1 MEWLD
6 VAIQGAI
13 WALEIL
19 AIAVPVALS
28 VAYITYAE
36 RRVIGWMQ
44 IRKGCNRVG
53 PAGLLQPLAD
63 GLKLF
68 LKETIIPTTA
78 NKYLFVAAPVM
89 ALVPAL
95 VAFAVVPFGETTLFG
110 VWETTHVMAIANLN
124 VGILYVMAIS
134 SLAIYGILMAG
145 WASNSKYALIGA
157 LRATGQMIS
166 YEIAMGFS
174 IVCVLIMAGSM
185 NLSAIVHAQAGGI
198 WHWYLIPLF
207 PMFIVFFISG
217 CAETNRSP
225 FDLPEGEA
233 ELVAGFFVEYS
244 GMWFATFS
252 LAEYA
257 AMILISLMTS
267 IMFLGGWY
275 APVPVDFPVV
285 GAFLN
290 AIPGTVWLLAKTSF
304 LIFVFIWFRATFPR
318 YRYDQLMRLGW
329 KVFLP
334 WTLAWIAVIGCA
346 TYAGDISSSLTWV
359 SDFIGYWQ
367 PWR

>member
-1 MEWLD
+1 MSWLD
-6 VAIQGAI
+6 MAATAGI

-44 IRKGCNRVG
+44 VRKGCNRVG
-53 PAGLLQPLAD
+53 PAGLLQPIAD

-68 LKETIIPTTA
+68 MKETIIPTTA
-78 NKYLFVAAPVM
+78 NKFLFVAAP
-89 ALVPAL
+89 ALALLPAL

-110 VWETTHVMAIANLN
+110 LWETAHVMAISNMN
-124 VGILYVMAIS
+124 VGLLYVMAIS
-134 SLAIYGILMAG
+134 SLAIYGVLMAG
-145 WASNSKYALIGA
+145 WASNSKYALLGA
-157 LRATGQMIS
+157 LRSTCQMVS
-166 YEIAMGFS
+166 YEISMGFAL
-174 IVCVLIMAGSM
+174 VTVMMLVGSL
-185 NLSAIVHAQAGGI
+185 NLSDIVHAQAGGF

-207 PMFIVFFISG
+207 PMFLVFFISG

-225 FDLPEGEA
+225 FDLPEGES
-233 ELVAGFFVEYS
+233 EIVAGFFVEYS

-267 IMFLGGWY
+267 ILFLGGWY
-275 APVPVDFPVV
+275 PPLPFLDF
-285 GAFLN
+285 
-290 AIPGTVWLLAKTSF
+290 IPGTVWLLGKTAF

-334 WTLAWIAVIGCA
+334 WALGWIAVVGIFMYTPGLS
-346 TYAGDISSSLTWV
+346 DIIS
-359 SDFIGYWQ
+359 F
-367 PWR
+367 WRPGGGA

>member
-1 MEWLD
+1 MDWLD
-6 VAIQGAI
+6 MALQAVI

-19 AIAVPVALS
+19 AIAVPVALT
-28 VAYITYAE
+28 VAYTTYVE
-36 RRVIGWMQ
+36 RRVIGWVQ
-44 IRKGCNRVG
+44 VRQGCNRVG
-53 PAGLLQPLAD
+53 PYGLLQPLAD

-78 NKYLFVAAPVM
+78 NKFLFVAAPVM
-89 ALVPAL
+89 ALMPAL
-95 VAFAVVPFGETTLFG
+95 LAFAVVPFGETTLFG
-110 VWETTHVMAIANLN
+110 IWETPHVMAIANLN
-124 VGILYVMAIS
+124 VGVLYVMAIS

-157 LRATGQMIS
+157 IRSTSQMIS
-166 YEIAMGFS
+166 YEISMGFS
-174 IVCVLIMAGSM
+174 IVCVLIMAGS
-185 NLSAIVHAQAGGI
+185 LGLADIVRAQEGGLL
-198 WHWYLIPLF
+198 HWYFIPLF

-217 CAETNRSP
+217 AAETNRSP

-244 GMWFATFS
+244 GMWFAVFS
-252 LAEYA
+252 LAEYS

-267 IMFLGGWY
+267 ILFLGGWY
-275 APVPVDFPVV
+275 PPFE
-285 GAFLN
+285 FLSF
-290 AIPGTVWLLAKTSF
+290 IPGTIWLLAKAAF

-334 WTLAWIAVIGCA
+334 WTLAWIAVVGISTYTPVLSDIIG
-346 TYAGDISSSLTWV
+346 
-359 SDFIGYWQ
+359 FWQ